1 MILSKLGTPFRNL
14 KKAVERLFCGFLA
27 ALVLFVNA
35 TAPVRAAGTLA
46 TITGAAVVSAWLM
59 ACGIYP
65 YVNESGQS
73 FGEWGASQLQDLA
86 DQYAATDP
94 IGDFGLSEFTG
105 FVTGKTIAIAKGSW
119 EKLRAFAQW
128 IVSQFS
134 VTDNQTGV
142 ELGAA
147 LPSGYEYVPSLA
159 YQPTYQSIIQD
170 GYVLPGNTSSRNYF
184 LGFYEHVDY
193 PTGVIVAYNPT
204 NNPSYTGDYRYFFF
218 VETKLLNT
226 TTFPSMIS
234 FPSGISFYGTFTGNG
249 TLYSYTNAIRR
260 TASSGKYIYVV
271 NGTFEV
277 LQSRIPSS
285 VLAFDS
291 EQKAIDFLA
300 ELTAPDE
307 ISSIVTADTTKV
319 SIPDVLPETATYGG
333 LTVPDSIAP
342 TVPAI
347 ESVIEQGVTDR
358 TQPLVIP
365 TVVEIPA
372 DTEITDDGT
381 ITENPVVVT
390 PEMALPSVADLSL
403 PASVIAEFKTRFPF
417 CLPWDI
423 MSFLSALSHTAQAP
437 VITCDIP
444 DPFTGQTFTITVDLS
459 PWDDVAAIVRHFESV
474 IIAVGFAL
482 GFRRFVL
489 IGAHS

>member
-1 MILSKLGTPFRNL
+1 MFPCKL

-27 ALVLFVNA
+27 ALVIFVNA
-35 TAPVRAAGTLA
+35 TAPVRAAGALA

-65 YVNESGQS
+65 YVSDDGQT

-94 IGDFGLSEFTG
+94 TGDFGLSEFTG
-105 FVTGKTIAIAKGSW
+105 FITGKTIAIAKGSW

-128 IVSQFS
+128 IVDKFS
-134 VTDNQTGV
+134 VTDNQTGTQ
-142 ELGAA
+142 LGDNVYSAYNLLPRYIPSDYEDSSDFYDILSQEGFLVGGTTAGMSNPRYVAYFFGGPADVRIARYSSSGSAA
-147 LPSGYEYVPSLA
+147 TMSAVIFAPYDDVN
-159 YQPTYQSIIQD
+159 TY
-170 GYVLPGNTSSRNYF
+170 GLF
-184 LGFYEHVDY
+184 LGYTYSSGSLKHVYKNNFIGDV
-193 PTGVIVAYNPT
+193 TVNGV
-204 NNPSYTGDYRYFFF
+204 R
-218 VETKLLNT
+218 
-226 TTFPSMIS
+226 
-234 FPSGISFYGTFTGNG
+234 
-249 TLYSYTNAIRR
+249 YSYYSI
-260 TASSGKYIYVV
+260 SSG
-271 NGTFEV
+271 
-277 LQSRIPSS
+277 L
-285 VLAFDS
+285 LATT
-291 EQKAIDFLA
+291 IN
-300 ELTAPDE
+300 DE
-307 ISSIVTADTTKV
+307 IPYTLETSNLGEVANFVYGSSSSSSGVTADTKTV
-319 SIPDVLPETATYGG
+319 SIPDALPETATYGG
-333 LTVPDSIAP
+333 LTVPDAISGTA
-342 TVPAI
+342 PAI
-347 ESVIEQGVTDR
+347 TDVIEQGVTDR

-381 ITENPVVVT
+381 ITANPVVVT

-423 MSFLSALSHTAQAP
+423 MAFLSALSHTAQAP
-437 VITCDIP
+437 IITCDIP